1 MSLLQSATAPLE
13 AAKERYLANFAQR
26 DAQGETPWSSKLRQ
40 AALDSFAAQG
50 LPSTR
55 NEEWKYTDVRPIAE
69 LDACPAS
76 TQYLNGLATDGTR
89 SFSFSGL
96 QPHQLVLVNGRF
108 ASQLSHIGELPN
120 GVTLG
125 SLAEHIA
132 SGSELVQ
139 EHLGR
144 YAVQTAPSPFTDL
157 NTAFMQD
164 GVFLH
169 VPNGIEI
176 ETPIHLLFLSQASDG
191 PTVAY
196 PRNLII
202 VGAGSRVTLI
212 EHYASTHGGE
222 YLTNTVTEIV
232 AGKNANIDHYKLQME
247 SEAAFHVSTTQVQQ
261 ERDVHF
267 ASHMFDFGGR
277 LVRNNSNAV
286 MGGENIECTLNGL
299 YLIDGKQHVDNHT
312 VMDHAMP
319 HCNSYEVYTGVL
331 SGASR
336 GVFNGKIFVRRD
348 AQKTD
353 AKQSN
358 RNLLLSNDAL
368 VNTKPQLE
376 IFADD
381 VRCTHGATIGQLDE
395 DAEFYLRARGI
406 DRESARGLLV
416 YAFANEVLD
425 GVRLEPLRAFLEQQ
439 IFTRLSRK
447 SEPRISGQ

>member
-1 MSLLQSATAPLE
+1 MASPTSASAFTGHRLT
-13 AAKERYLANFAQR
+13 F
-26 DAQGETPWSSKLRQ
+26 
-40 AALDSFAAQG
+40 
-50 LPSTR
+50 
-55 NEEWKYTDVRPIAE
+55 
-69 LDACPAS
+69 
-76 TQYLNGLATDGTR
+76 
-89 SFSFSGL
+89 
-96 QPHQLVLVNGRF
+96 VNGRY
-108 ASQLSHIGELPN
+108 APQLSQDWRLPN

-132 SGSELVQ
+132 NGSELVQ

-144 YAVQTAPSPFTDL
+144 YAVRTAPSPFTDL
-157 NTAFMQD
+157 NTAFLQD

-176 ETPIHLLFLSQASDG
+176 EAPIHLLFLSQPSEGAVVSH
-191 PTVAY
+191 

-202 VGAGSRVTLI
+202 VGSSSRVTLI

-222 YLTNTVTEIV
+222 YFTNTVTEIV
-232 AGKNANIDHYKLQME
+232 AGKNANIDHYKLQLE

-299 YLIDGKQHVDNHT
+299 YLIDRQQHVDNHT
-312 VMDHAMP
+312 VMDHAQP

-331 SGASR
+331 SGSSR

-406 DRESARGLLV
+406 SKENARGLLV
-416 YAFANEVLD
+416 YAFASDVLN
-425 GVRLEPLRAFLEQQ
+425 GVNIEPLREFLEGQ
-439 IFTRLSRK
+439 IFSRLSNK
-447 SEPRISGQ
+447 LK